1 MTRRKST
8 GSHYGKKVNN
18 ISQEKN
24 IDRNRESDK
33 DSLGDDEESFS
44 DSCEHESDEYDTI
57 EGFDFKM
64 LTNVT
69 KMIETQYHL
78 KALPSNSSSEASLN
92 EDSSE
97 NQESDS
103 EDNFH
108 PELFGLLEDPGVVRF
123 DCVDY
128 PLAVIKHSDDKDQGE
143 AVTKLGNKYE
153 SHDPEIVKS
162 GRNILARSLDS
173 IPSINIVTK
182 FRCDCHLL
190 YYSR

>member
-1 MTRRKST
+1 M
-8 GSHYGKKVNN
+8 NI

-24 IDRNRESDK
+24 IDRKRESDK

-44 DSCEHESDEYDTI
+44 DSCEHESDENDTI
-57 EGFDFKM
+57 DGFDFKM

-92 EDSSE
+92 EDSSD
-97 NQESDS
+97 NWESDS

-128 PLAVIKHSDDKDQGE
+128 PHVVIKHSDDKDQGE
-143 AVTKLGNKYE
+143 AVTQLRNKYE
-153 SHDPEIVKS
+153 SHDAEIAKS
-162 GRNILARSLDS
+162 GRNILSRSLDS

-182 FRCDCHLL
+182 FRIDCHLL
-190 YYSR
+190 YHSR

>member
-1 MTRRKST
+1 M
-8 GSHYGKKVNN
+8 NI

-24 IDRNRESDK
+24 IDRKRESDK

-44 DSCEHESDEYDTI
+44 DSCEHESDENDTI
-57 EGFDFKM
+57 DGFDLKM

-123 DCVDY
+123 DTVDY
-128 PLAVIKHSDDKDQGE
+128 PHVVIKHSDDQDQDEEITELKKKDDDRIPDHKIAE
-143 AVTKLGNKYE
+143 CERDFL
-153 SHDPEIVKS
+153 SKS
-162 GRNILARSLDS
+162 MDS
-173 IPSINIVTK
+173 IPNI
-182 FRCDCHLL
+182 RDIPILSCNCHLL
-190 YYSR
+190 SQTFR